1 MGDSNPCSGLFHLE
15 IVESFHSRDGICCSV
30 CRFDRIERLKKLVVV
45 VGAVETVEKSEKWRI
60 CRFFFQQCNCWMRV
74 EKLNPYYSF
83 WKVERLWS
91 WKEKLVEN
99 FVENS
104 RKIER
109 QKFFKNPHVETVE
122 TENRIFHKLWKTLLK
137 VFGKSVENRKNGL
150 KSAHFFRWNQHI
162 FREKT
167 GFTDTIR
174 LHIVEY
180 AAVFSKPEIGNLFA

>member
-1 MGDSNPCSGLFHLE
+1 MTNLLIFFS
-15 IVESFHSRDGICCSV
+15 
-30 CRFDRIERLKKLVVV
+30 
-45 VGAVETVEKSEKWRI
+45 TV
-60 CRFFFQQCNCWMRV
+60 QL
-74 EKLNPYYSF
+74 LNACG
-83 WKVERLWS
+83 KVERLWS

-104 RKIER
+104 RKIEW

-122 TENRIFHKLWKTLLK
+122 TENRIFVENWLGKISDTQKNFRNFGRFLSFHKLWKTLLK

-150 KSAHFFRWNQHI
+150 KSAHFLRWNQHI

-180 AAVFSKPEIGNLFA
+180 AAVFSKLEIGNLFA